1 MQYKF
6 RHLLT
11 SVLLFII
18 VLSGTFMF
26 AGGANEAWG
35 QGCTITVAKEVF
47 GNNEVFE
54 LTIDDGFSVFTS
66 SFSEDFDFFYGWGPT
81 ADLTVTETVPPGW
94 RLADIICFND
104 GVAIT
109 EIENGIIAKCI
120 DPNNGFTECVF
131 VNVDPA
137 GIPTLSEWGMISA
150 AAGLGLV
157 GMFFVIRRK
166 RLQASA

>member
-1 MQYKF
+1 MLYKF
-6 RHLLT
+6 RRILT
-11 SVLLFII
+11 SVLFFII
-18 VLSGTFMF
+18 VLSGAVMLT
-26 AGGANEAWG
+26 GGGKEAWG

-54 LTIDDGFSVFTS
+54 LTVDDGFSVFTTNI
-66 SFSEDFDFFYGWGPT
+66 SEDFDFFYGWGST

-94 RLADIICFND
+94 RLADIVCFND

-109 EIENGIIAKCI
+109 EIENGIIASCE
-120 DPNNGFTECVF
+120 DPNGGFTECVF
-131 VNVDPA
+131 VNVDPS
-137 GIPTLSEWGMISA
+137 GIPTLSEWGMIAA

-166 RLQASA
+166 RAAVNS